1 MSDISKDQ
9 KTVVTAQ
16 VSVIRLSINANNKEE
31 IIKIISDELEK
42 YPDMHSFTG
51 ILSGISKGKPV
62 ISNSLTDES
71 HIIPNQPTVLSNLT
85 EKKESRES
93 YIENSNSKLRF
104 QSNSLKNWCVPHQS
118 VNDLQAPLK
127 HSQE

>member
-51 ILSGISKGKPV
+51 TLSGISKGKPV
-62 ISNSLTDES
+62 VNLVDE
-71 HIIPNQPTVLSNLT
+71 
-85 EKKESRES
+85 
-93 YIENSNSKLRF
+93 
-104 QSNSLKNWCVPHQS
+104 
-118 VNDLQAPLK
+118 
-127 HSQE
+127 